1 MEKFDVKIFL
11 LDFFKII
18 FGTFIM
24 AASVSFF
31 LLPNELSSGG
41 FSGIA
46 TIIYYIFK
54 VPMGITIVVLNI
66 PLIILASFKIGKNFI
81 FKSIIG
87 TSALSLFIDFLDK
100 FQPLTNDKFLAC
112 IYGGILTGI
121 GTSLI
126 LKANASTGGSDLLS
140 LIIKEYKP
148 MARTSTLITIIDFII
163 IFFNVLFLRKIEI
176 GLYSAITIY
185 IMGKVIDIIFEGI
198 YFTKLVFIV
207 TDKSKEISDYIK
219 TKIKRG
225 VTGIYGKGMYSN
237 TNKLVLMCALGRRDL
252 AQLKL
257 NIKKIDPKAFLI
269 ITNSREV
276 LGIGFKE

>member
-1 MEKFDVKIFL
+1 
-11 LDFFKII
+11 
-18 FGTFIM
+18 M

-54 VPMGITIVVLNI
+54 VPMGNTIVVLNI

-87 TSALSLFIDFLDK
+87 
-100 FQPLTNDKFLAC
+100 
-112 IYGGILTGI
+112 
-121 GTSLI
+121 
-126 LKANASTGGSDLLS
+126 
-140 LIIKEYKP
+140 
-148 MARTSTLITIIDFII
+148 
-163 IFFNVLFLRKIEI
+163 
-176 GLYSAITIY
+176 
-185 IMGKVIDIIFEGI
+185 KVIDIIFEGI
-198 YFTKLVFIV
+198 YFTKLVFVV

-225 VTGIYGKGMYSN
+225 VTGIYGNGMYSS
-237 TNKLVLMCALGRRDL
+237 TSKLVLMCALSRRDL

-257 NIKKIDPKAFLI
+257 NIKNIDPKAFLI

>member
-1 MEKFDVKIFL
+1 M
-11 LDFFKII
+11 
-18 FGTFIM
+18 
-24 AASVSFF
+24 
-31 LLPNELSSGG
+31 
-41 FSGIA
+41 
-46 TIIYYIFK
+46 
-54 VPMGITIVVLNI
+54 
-66 PLIILASFKIGKNFI
+66 
-81 FKSIIG
+81 
-87 TSALSLFIDFLDK
+87 
-100 FQPLTNDKFLAC
+100 
-112 IYGGILTGI
+112 
-121 GTSLI
+121 
-126 LKANASTGGSDLLS
+126 LS
-140 LIIKEYKP
+140 LIIKEFKP

-163 IFFNVLFLRKIEI
+163 IFFNVIFFKKIEI

-198 YFTKLVFIV
+198 YFTKLVFVV

-225 VTGIYGKGMYSN
+225 VTGIYGKGMYSS
-237 TNKLVLMCALGRRDL
+237 TSKLVLMCALSRHDL

>member
-11 LDFFKII
+11 FDFFKII

-87 TSALSLFIDFLDK
+87 TSALSLFIDVLDK

-121 GTSLI
+121 GTS
-126 LKANASTGGSDLLS
+126 
-140 LIIKEYKP
+140 
-148 MARTSTLITIIDFII
+148 
-163 IFFNVLFLRKIEI
+163 
-176 GLYSAITIY
+176 
-185 IMGKVIDIIFEGI
+185 
-198 YFTKLVFIV
+198 
-207 TDKSKEISDYIK
+207 
-219 TKIKRG
+219 
-225 VTGIYGKGMYSN
+225 
-237 TNKLVLMCALGRRDL
+237 
-252 AQLKL
+252 
-257 NIKKIDPKAFLI
+257 
-269 ITNSREV
+269 
-276 LGIGFKE
+276 